1 MKGTVWQRCTTCR
14 RKVNGTDARKRHKAS
29 GCTGTG
35 ATWALKAELG
45 RDRDGNR
52 RQQVRAGFSTE
63 AEANRTLRELL
74 SKVDGGRYVEP
85 SKRTVSD
92 YLAGEWLPATVPPK
106 VTQATYN
113 KRRLHVESYVVPRIG
128 RTALGTVNG
137 ATLDQLYADLV
148 REGGRNSSPLAASTV
163 RDVHRTLHKA
173 FADARRWQLL
183 ERNPCEEAEPPRM
196 DRVAE
201 DARAALHAWT
211 AEELRAFLT
220 ATAEHRLGRVFYLA
234 ATTGMRRSELLGL
247 RWSDVDLAAGTL
259 RVAQKLVKAA
269 EGYELRLSTK
279 TSAGARTV
287 ALDGATVAMLREQKR
302 RQAEQRL
309 AAGWAWT
316 DLGLV
321 FTREDGSPIPPEA
334 VSQSFRRAV
343 NAAGVPAIRFHDV
356 RHTHATLLLQAGEP
370 VKVVSERLGHAS
382 PTITLTIYAHVL
394 PGMQEGAAATFGR
407 LLAGEEA

>member
-1 MKGTVWQRCTTCR
+1 MKGTVWQRCTSCR

-29 GCTGTG
+29 GCTGSG
-35 ATWALKAELG
+35 ATWALKADLG
-45 RDRDGNR
+45 RDATGRR
-52 RQQVRAGFSTE
+52 RQQVRAGFDTE
-63 AEANRTLRELL
+63 AEANRKLRELL

-85 SKRTVSD
+85 SKRTVGD
-92 YLAGEWLPATVPPK
+92 YLEGEWLPATAPPK
-106 VTQATYN
+106 VTHGTYG
-113 KRRLHVESYVVPRIG
+113 KRRLHVVRYVVPRIG
-128 RTALGTVNG
+128 TIALAAVNG

-148 REGGRNSSPLAASTV
+148 REGGRDGAPLAASTV

-211 AEELRAFLT
+211 GQELRTFLS
-220 ATAEHRLGRVFYLA
+220 ATADHRLGPVYYLA
-234 ATTGMRRSELLGL
+234 ASTGMRRSEVLGL
-247 RWSDVDLAAGTL
+247 RWSDLDLTAGTL
-259 RVAQKLVKAA
+259 RVAQKLVRGAD
-269 EGYELRLSTK
+269 GYELRLSTK
-279 TSAGARTV
+279 TTAGARTV
-287 ALDGATVAMLREQKR
+287 ALDGSTVDLLRRHKV
-302 RQAEQRL
+302 RQAEARL
-309 AAGWAWT
+309 AAGSAWV

-321 FTREDGSPIPPEA
+321 FTREDGTPIPPEA
-334 VSQSFRRAV
+334 VSQAFRRAV
-343 NAAGVPAIRFHDV
+343 RGADVPPIRFHDV

-394 PGMQEGAAATFGR
+394 PGMQKDAAATFGR
-407 LLAGEEA
+407 LLAGEEG